1 MALETPPVTSGPG
14 DLPPGGRP
22 PRRWPWGI
30 ALVVLAL
37 AAGAIAFVVTEPSE
51 DKVVEST
58 TATTAATVSDGVLIK
73 AYEDAFAATEAIATN
88 PKVSLNDPSLERAI
102 TEPLLS
108 FARRQFADVRAQGI
122 VYEPGGISHA
132 GTHVVEKG
140 ADRAVLRSCL
150 IEKGYALQNGERRPA
165 PGPPG
170 KRTPMEAI
178 AVRDGATDTWKI
190 SSRFPKDG
198 GRECDGV

>member
-1 MALETPPVTSGPG
+1 MAIETPPLTTGP

-22 PRRWPWGI
+22 PRRWPWAI
-30 ALVVLAL
+30 ALAVLVLVAS
-37 AAGAIAFVVTEPSE
+37 AITFVVTEPSE
-51 DKVVEST
+51 DKVVDST
-58 TATTAATVSDGVLIK
+58 TATAATVSDAVLIK

-88 PKVSLNDPSLERAI
+88 PKVSLNDPIMERAI

-132 GTHVVEKG
+132 STHVVEKG

-170 KRTPMEAI
+170 KRTSMEAI

-198 GRECDGV
+198 GGECDGV